1 MLGIILQV
9 KTKYEWIMNKTFIYI
24 YIYLYKVLTVTSL
37 WSMVTWVKKK
47 KMKHECVKSVGIIII
62 ISKHKL

>member
-1 MLGIILQV
+1 MS
-9 KTKYEWIMNKTFIYI
+9 TT
-24 YIYLYKVLTVTSL
+24 LYKKSIMTAHAVTSL
-37 WSMVTWVKKK
+37 WNMVTWVKKK